1 MSSTYILKVHTEFAA
16 AHQLRDYPGNC
27 ARMHG
32 HNWKVE
38 VEVTGNKLDN
48 VGMVTDFKTMKRAA
62 REVAE
67 RLDHFYLNDIPP
79 FDRINPTA
87 ENIAAW
93 FYREVGLLLNNEYAR
108 VSAVTLWET
117 DRACVTYQETPTP

>member
-1 MSSTYILKVHTEFAA
+1 MAAHYTLKVHTEFAA
-16 AHQLRDYPGNC
+16 AHQLRGYAGNC

-32 HNWKVE
+32 HNWKIE
-38 VEVTGNKLDN
+38 VEITGTRLDEI
-48 VGMVTDFKTMKRAA
+48 GMVVDFKTMKQAA
-62 REVAE
+62 REVAGL
-67 RLDHFYLNDIPP
+67 LDHFYLNDIPP

-93 FYREVGLLLNNEYAR
+93 FYQEVGKRLNSEHAR

-117 DRACVTYQETPTP
+117 DRACVTYKETND

>member
-1 MSSTYILKVHTEFAA
+1 MSAHYTLKVLAEFAA

-27 ARMHG
+27 SRMHG

-38 VEVTGNKLDN
+38 VEVTGHKLDD

-62 REVAE
+62 RDVAE
-67 RLDHFYLNDIPP
+67 RLDHFYLNDIAP
-79 FDRINPTA
+79 FDTINPTA
-87 ENIAAW
+87 ENLAAW
-93 FYREVGLLLNNEYAR
+93 FYREVGAILNNEHAV

-117 DRACVTYQETPTP
+117 DRACVTYKESLA

>member
-1 MSSTYILKVHTEFAA
+1 MAAQYILKVHTEFAA
-16 AHQLRDYPGNC
+16 AHQLHGYAGNC

-38 VEVTGNKLDN
+38 VEVTGTRLDG
-48 VGMVTDFKTMKRAA
+48 VGMVVDFKEMKRAA
-62 REVAE
+62 REVAKQ
-67 RLDHFYLNDIPP
+67 LDHFYLNDIPP

-93 FYREVGLLLNNEYAR
+93 FYQEVGKRLNGEHAR

-117 DRACVTYQETPTP
+117 DRACVTYKETDD

>member
-1 MSSTYILKVHTEFAA
+1 MAAQYTLKVLAEFAA
-16 AHQLRDYPGNC
+16 AHQLRGYPGNC
-27 ARMHG
+27 SRMHG

-38 VEVTGNKLDN
+38 VEVTGSKLDD

-62 REVAE
+62 RDVAE

-79 FDRINPTA
+79 FDTINPTA
-87 ENIAAW
+87 ENLAAW
-93 FYREVGLLLNNEYAR
+93 FYREVGALLNNEHAQ

-117 DRACVTYQETPTP
+117 DRACVTYQETQA

>member
-1 MSSTYILKVHTEFAA
+1 MAAQYTLKVLAEFAA
-16 AHQLRDYPGNC
+16 AHQLHGYPGNC
-27 ARMHG
+27 SRMHG

-38 VEVTGNKLDN
+38 VEVTGTQLDD

-62 REVAE
+62 RDVAE
-67 RLDHFYLNDIPP
+67 QLDHFYLNDIPP

-87 ENIAAW
+87 ENLAAW
-93 FYREVGLLLNNEYAR
+93 FYREVGQRLNNTHAQ

-117 DRACVTYQETPTP
+117 DHACVTYRETLA